1 MEQLLPRDSEY
12 QKKSERSEEEKDH
25 TTDEDEDY
33 YVEEEVPTM
42 KLRTYEQNG
51 QLKYN
56 SRLNANSELASS
68 LDGGT
73 LGNGLASH
81 RQSAVNNAALAFP

>member
-33 YVEEEVPTM
+33 YVEEEVPNF

-56 SRLNANSELASS
+56 SRLNANSELDSS
-68 LDGGT
+68 LSRGT

-81 RQSAVNNAALAFP
+81 QQSAVNNGALAFP